1 MFNVSR
7 SLSTLTAG
15 LVLASVPLMAQ
26 SGPSS
31 TIYAM
36 TNATQNQ
43 LVVYDRSESGVLTES
58 KRVSTGGSGTG
69 AALGS
74 DNGIQIARGGRWL
87 FTVNAGSNTIAVF
100 DLRAGG
106 PFLVDVANSGGS
118 MPISIALAGANVY
131 VLNGG
136 SPANVAGFKFGVD
149 GRLRPISNSIQ
160 LLSEPAPVAPQIGYS
175 RDGFVVVTEKATN
188 KIDVFTANF
197 DGSLSPAI
205 VQPSSGPTPFGF
217 LFDHFGHMIVVEAG
231 ASVSG
236 GDTVSSY
243 DFSNTGTLETI
254 SASVPNFQLA
264 TCWIALSSSGQFIYT
279 ANTMSDNLSAYGV
292 SRYGQLQLIGNGI
305 AATVAKGSK
314 PADLAFSGSG
324 RFLYVLNGGLGNISG
339 WIVNPD
345 GSLVSVGTF
354 GILPASATGLAG
366 L

>member
-15 LVLASVPLMAQ
+15 LVLASAPLMAQ
-26 SGPSS
+26 SGPSA
-31 TIYAM
+31 TVYAM

-69 AALGS
+69 AGLGS
-74 DNGIQIARGGRWL
+74 NNGIQISANKRWL

-118 MPISIALAGANVY
+118 TPISVALAGANVY

-136 SPANVAGFKFGVD
+136 SPANVAGLRFGLD
-149 GRLRPISNSIQ
+149 GRLHPIPNSIQ

-188 KIDVFTANF
+188 NIDVFTANF
-197 DGSLSPAI
+197 DGSLSPASI
-205 VQPSSGPTPFGF
+205 QASSGPVPFGF

-243 DFSNTGTLETI
+243 HFSNTGTLETI
-254 SASVPNFQLA
+254 SASVPNFQLS
-264 TCWIALSSSGQFIYT
+264 TCWIALAASGQFIYT
-279 ANTMSDNLSAYGV
+279 ANTMSDNISAYSV
-292 SRYGQLQLIGNGI
+292 SRYGQLQLVGNGI

-324 RFLYVLNGGLGNISG
+324 RFLYVLNGGLGNVSG

-345 GSLVSVGTF
+345 GSLVSAGTF
-354 GILPASATGLAG
+354 GTLPASATGLAG